1 MSATPQARLRVEGLH
16 SRLAG
21 PFDLAVDAGECIAIA
36 GPSGSGKS
44 LLLRMIADLDPSEG
58 KVWLDGQERHD
69 FPAPAWRHQVLYN
82 AAETG
87 WWGEAVADH
96 FLGPGLEFAR
106 TMVPRLGLPSD
117 LLDGAVLRLS
127 TGERQ
132 RLALIRALACA
143 PKVFLADEPTGALD
157 QDATALVETIL
168 RERLADGVAIVLVTH
183 SPEQAARLGHR
194 QFRMQDRH
202 LVAP

>member
-1 MSATPQARLRVEGLH
+1 MSAQVQARLRLAGLH
-16 SRLAG
+16 SALAG
-21 PFDLAVDAGECIAIA
+21 PFDLTVDQGECIAIA

-44 LLLRMIADLDPSEG
+44 LLLRMIADLDPSNG
-58 KVWLDGQERHD
+58 KVWLDGRPRAEV
-69 FPAPAWRHQVLYN
+69 PAPVWRRQVLYN

-87 WWGEAVADH
+87 WWSETVADH
-96 FLGPGLEFAR
+96 FPGQATGFAR
-106 TMVPRLGLPSD
+106 AFAPRLGLASD
-117 LLDGAVLRLS
+117 LLDGPVLRLS

-143 PKVFLADEPTGALD
+143 PKVLLADEPTGALD
-157 QDATALVETIL
+157 QDAVALVEAVL

>member
-1 MSATPQARLRVEGLH
+1 
-16 SRLAG
+16 
-21 PFDLAVDAGECIAIA
+21 
-36 GPSGSGKS
+36 
-44 LLLRMIADLDPSEG
+44 
-58 KVWLDGQERHD
+58 
-69 FPAPAWRHQVLYN
+69 VLYN

-87 WWGEAVADH
+87 WWSETVADH
-96 FLGPGLEFAR
+96 FLGPALEFAR
-106 TMVPRLGLPSD
+106 AIVPRLGLPSD
-117 LLDGAVLRLS
+117 LLDGPVLRLS

-168 RERLADGVAIVLVTH
+168 RERLADGVAIILVTH

-194 QFRMQDRH
+194 RFRMQDRH

>member
-1 MSATPQARLRVEGLH
+1 MSEPPQARLRLAGLH

-21 PFDLAVDAGECIAIA
+21 PFDLAVDAGECIAVA
-36 GPSGSGKS
+36 GSSGSGKS
-44 LLLRMIADLDPSEG
+44 LLLRMIADLDPSSG
-58 KVWLDGQERHD
+58 QVWLDGQERRT

-87 WWGEAVADH
+87 WWSEAVADH
-96 FLGPGLEFAR
+96 FDGPALDFAR
-106 TMVPRLGLPSD
+106 TMVPRLGLPPE

-168 RERLADGVAIVLVTH
+168 RERLAEGIAIVLVTH

>member
-1 MSATPQARLRVEGLH
+1 MSEAAQARLRLAGLH

-21 PFDLAVDAGECIAIA
+21 PFDLAVEAGECVAVTGA
-36 GPSGSGKS
+36 SGSGKS
-44 LLLRMIADLDPSEG
+44 LLLRMIADLDPSHG
-58 KVWLDGQERHD
+58 KVWLDGRERGD
-69 FPAPAWRHQVLYN
+69 FAAPAWRHQVLYN

-87 WWGEAVADH
+87 WWSEMVADH
-96 FLGPGLEFAR
+96 FAGGAMAFAR
-106 TMVPRLGLPSD
+106 TMAPRLGLPPE

-143 PKVFLADEPTGALD
+143 PKVLLADEPTGALD
-157 QDATALVETIL
+157 QAATALVETLL
-168 RERLADGVAIVLVTH
+168 RERLADGMAIVLVTH
-183 SPEQAARLGHR
+183 SPEQAARFGHR